1 MKIFKKSLQIFTAIS
16 IFALACTSLNAAV
29 TITQDD
35 LPSVCY
41 PNIEG
46 WKANSAFGN
55 NNSLGDTWRST
66 ATYIPG
72 DKTIVM
78 SNNLSRLECR
88 TEMPIGTIYVLARI
102 NATDESTYHNALT
115 VQLGKKKSS
124 LSYKFGDDMLADNA
138 YAYLTNTVA
147 GTAII
152 SRSSF
157 SENLYKD
164 NNLNYQILRYD
175 LNLPENFCLRIFPSE
190 EYSGTIQIKE
200 IVIAPPVADVKITK
214 EDLEYHPGY
223 PSVLDPVNFKIKVQ
237 SAFSV
242 SSIKASN
249 FSPKLYWRENGG
261 AWQNK
266 DLKKVSITANYTNN
280 LVNLPAGK
288 VEYFYR
294 VDFDTPTN
302 FVYKIVNE
310 NEISNLEDYA
320 DWIAASPEIDDC
332 KTISSIKSPAYYPYA
347 TDMQLYDMSVNPP
360 SYYDYLGF
368 DVRRFRS
375 KYENVSLSVR
385 TNETALIS
393 NLAPKY
399 DMELVSDYTW
409 ETVMHSTN
417 AYDVGIFVNQTKEY
431 LGKTSTEF
439 GENKHLGQLGAAG
452 RQPPM
457 FGNVATSSTNG
468 IPLITDYNGYIMF
481 RICTTN
487 EQYQIRRAEWQNFN
501 EWAADDT
508 FFDATK
514 GLIGI
519 KEFTSNLDGWDIET
533 YESCALPV
541 FEQGG
546 FAVTNS
552 GKYVEEQG
560 LRFLYTESAFDRV
573 KALNATANNQ
583 TNAYLRV
590 STYPIGI
597 VESTSTVNPLG
608 VDTLRYR
615 TRVGFTGGNPAY
627 YKNGNSFENYSV
639 KATFSASDMTDG
651 LPYCSVIAYR
661 QDEDNYFEFRV
672 TCRTRADGDNLKKCV
687 RGELWQC
694 KNGILS
700 LVAEKNNSK
709 NFYMDRDTDYTYI
722 SANTKFEL
730 NLRMKTSGSQV
741 EPFAQYRILD
751 GNSQKAEY
759 SRTFTL
765 CSLANGVALG
775 GTIGVDCS
783 DVAASVTF
791 AMTDETTG
799 TEKPNQATFDAAIKG
814 SVAKD
819 WYLGG
824 IMPSSG
830 NKSRW
835 KITEGNSTTSC
846 TLTRNIPAA
855 PYQIQVFRNGLDED
869 HTAVEGQQRK
879 WVDVATASADTLS
892 YKWVEYPMHFWDNV
906 FFRIVSTCEAVGDGD
921 DVNDA
926 YIAVD
931 DMSIYG
937 WRGMNGVDREEADAH
952 VWSYRYGMKSQYMSF
967 PNTLYEFAVSRA
979 DPDGEQ
985 CLISPLIDSLG
996 DISFTY
1002 RVTGGPIQYRVQY
1015 TTDTGD
1021 VPSWTTVKDVT
1032 ISPTDGVK
1040 GASYSFLQALPG
1052 RARILIVPTEYD
1064 ADGNMIGGSHPD
1076 AVIWIDDIIL
1086 RNYPIEGVTSYW
1098 SGYNVLVSPLTDNKK
1113 FDIGDTT
1120 KKSTV
1125 LNNSPTEDTVNGKP
1139 LPDDNP
1145 NIESP
1150 INVAGIGEICFWY
1163 RHYDDEPTLS
1173 GKISIQVAP
1182 EEVDEETGL
1191 REWRTISTAD
1201 LNPSAGNYEEQKAML
1216 LGLSNITTNKWTY
1229 FKIEIYDT
1237 ENKVFRIISENE
1249 NCGRVMLDNILITE
1263 PVRSSVEVGEVIFV
1277 PNDIPLYTDKV
1288 GINVRLANYQMDPT
1302 DIQVKVS
1309 YYASTNKWGVANWNN
1324 NSTPN
1329 VVHTWL
1335 KQDSEDPTLYV
1346 MDENYYVPKQ
1356 DIDDVVQY
1364 EISIYYN
1371 GIFASPIYYHTS
1383 FENPAWYYPVDLNA
1397 QYGNADDITSTSPY
1411 FFVFSCTTNAVRINE
1426 FLPLGDWDDV
1436 PNQFVELIGPKHTPI
1451 GNWTLDFWGYNFDGD
1466 RITKTPE
1473 YRKVFPA
1480 SATIGG
1486 TPNLAS
1492 GEVDKGWGFYLLGNS
1507 AVTSKD
1513 LWLFPDEQD
1522 PTVDTQAIFIDGA
1535 YSKEYGAMALKRSMG
1550 AYADAIIWGG
1560 GAAKKGTSYNK
1571 SVVQGFVD
1579 EGFKVVLAS
1588 AAAGQIIANTAK
1600 SPTELYWTTYNSNFK
1615 TYGTYNYYSQ
1625 NIAIPYVTS
1634 SAEPTTPPEIG
1645 VAIVDMIMNNDTNKI
1660 ELIFKLWSTNGIAV
1674 DSSDFT
1680 WYVESATTLDFAEP
1694 TRHEIT
1700 GETITAGADGSEA
1713 AYSVILDISESDS
1726 ARFFKVIAVPTL

>member
-35 LPSVCY
+35 LSGDQSPDFTVWQTKFTDNGYKTIAKLSDNWACTSVRMRYDRTYLTSESNLRCQSEM
-41 PNIEG
+41 PMGSVWLIARID
-46 WKANSAFGN
+46 ANSDVYYQTLKVELGKRSGRFWIWGN
-55 NNSLGDTWRST
+55 QIFNNFPQYTNIIST
-66 ATYIPG
+66 AEYTA
-72 DKTIVM
+72 
-78 SNNLSRLECR
+78 N
-88 TEMPIGTIYVLARI
+88 IYH
-102 NATDESTYHNALT
+102 D
-115 VQLGKKKSS
+115 
-124 LSYKFGDDMLADNA
+124 
-138 YAYLTNTVA
+138 
-147 GTAII
+147 
-152 SRSSF
+152 
-157 SENLYKD
+157 D
-164 NNLNYQILRYD
+164 NNRYQLIRFD
-175 LNLPENFCLRIFPSE
+175 LNLPENFGLRITAPDSDTTSE
-190 EYSGTIQIKE
+190 LEIKQ
-200 IVIAPPVADVKITK
+200 IVIGPPVAELNITK
-214 EDLEYHPGY
+214 NDLEYHPGY
-223 PSVLDPVNFKIKVQ
+223 PSVLDPTEFLITTTPIYTNSHVL
-237 SAFSV
+237 
-242 SSIKASN
+242 ASN
-249 FSPKLYWRENGG
+249 LSPKIYWRENGG
-261 AWQNK
+261 AWQDK
-266 DLKKVSITANYTNN
+266 ELKRRGRFGYNYTNS

-302 FVYKIVNE
+302 FMYKINNE
-310 NEISNLEDYA
+310 SEISNLEDYA
-320 DWIAASPEIDDC
+320 EWIAAAGEVDG
-332 KTISSIKSPAYYPYA
+332 KKAISSIKSPAYYPYA
-347 TDMQLYDMSVNPP
+347 PDMQLYDMSVNPP
-360 SYYDYLGF
+360 NYYEYLGF

-375 KYENVSLSVR
+375 KFNTVSVDVK
-385 TNETALIS
+385 TNETALVS
-393 NLAPKY
+393 NIASKY
-399 DMELVSDYTW
+399 NLELVSDYTW

-417 AYDVGIFVNQTKEY
+417 AYDIGIFVNQTKEY
-431 LGKTSTEF
+431 LGSTSTEF
-439 GENKHLGQLGAAG
+439 GENKKLGQIGAAG
-452 RQPPM
+452 KQPPM
-457 FGNVATSSTNG
+457 FGNVDTSSTNG

-533 YESCALPV
+533 YESNALPV

-639 KATFSASDMTDG
+639 KATFTASDMTDG
-651 LPYCSVIAYR
+651 MPYCSVIAYR

-709 NFYMDRDTDYTYI
+709 NFYMDKDTDYTYI

-751 GNSQKAEY
+751 GNNQKAEY

-799 TEKPNQATFDAAIKG
+799 TEKPNQATFDAAIFG
-814 SVAKD
+814 VVAKD

-869 HTAVEGQQRK
+869 HIAVEGTERK

-952 VWSYRYGMKSQYMSF
+952 VWKYYYGMKSQYMSF

-979 DPDGEQ
+979 DPDGQ
-985 CLISPLIDSLG
+985 QFLSSPLIDSLG
-996 DISFTY
+996 DMSFTY
-1002 RVTGGPIQYRVQY
+1002 RVTGGPIKYKVQY
-1015 TTDTGD
+1015 TTDVGD
-1021 VPSWTTVKDVT
+1021 ALSWTTIKEVT
-1032 ISPTDGVK
+1032 AAPTDGVK

-1052 RARILIVPTEYD
+1052 RARILIEPTIYD
-1064 ADGNMIGGSHPD
+1064 AEGNMVGGSHPD

-1098 SGYNVLVSPLTDNKK
+1098 SGYNVLVSPLTNDKK
-1113 FDIGDTT
+1113 FDIGEPTM
-1120 KKSTV
+1120 KSTV

-1163 RHYDDEPTLS
+1163 RHYDDDPTLP

-1191 REWRTISTAD
+1191 REWRTITISD
-1201 LNPSAGNYEEQKAML
+1201 LNPAALNYDEQIAML
-1216 LGLSNITTNKWTY
+1216 NGLKNVTTNKWTY

-1237 ENKVFRIISENE
+1237 ENKVFRIVSENE

-1288 GINVRLANYQMDPT
+1288 GINVRLANYQMDPK
-1302 DIQVKVS
+1302 DIKVEVS
-1309 YYASTNKWGVANWNN
+1309 YIASSNKWGVANWNN

-1329 VVHTWL
+1329 VVRTWL

-1346 MDENYYVPKQ
+1346 MDEAYYIPKQ
-1356 DIDDVVQY
+1356 AIDTVVQY
-1364 EISIYYN
+1364 DIRILYN

-1383 FENPAWYYPVDLNA
+1383 FENPEWYYPVDLNK
-1397 QYGNADDITSTSPY
+1397 QYANPEDITSSSPY
-1411 FFVFSCTTNAVRINE
+1411 FFVFSCTTNAVKFNE
-1426 FLPLGDWDDV
+1426 FLPLGDWPDL
-1436 PNQFVELIGPKHTPI
+1436 PKQFVELIGPKHTPI
-1451 GNWTLDFWGYNFDGD
+1451 GNWTIDFYGYNFGGD
-1466 RITKTPE
+1466 RISNGPE
-1473 YRKVFPA
+1473 YVAKLPA
-1480 SATIGG
+1480 AAAIGG
-1486 TPNLAS
+1486 TPKLAS
-1492 GEVDKGWGFYLLGNS
+1492 GEVDKGWGFYVLGNS
-1507 AVTSKD
+1507 AVANRDT
-1513 LWLFPDEQD
+1513 WLFPDED
-1522 PTVDTQAIFIDGA
+1522 GDNGDSEDIFIDGA
-1535 YSKEYGAMALKRSMG
+1535 YAKEYGAMALKRSMG

-1560 GAAKKGTSYNK
+1560 GTTKKSTGGFYRAP
-1571 SVVQGFVD
+1571 VQSFAD
-1579 EGFKVVLAS
+1579 EGFKVIYSS
-1588 AAAGQIIANTAK
+1588 AAAGQLLGYTAK
-1600 SPTELYWTTYNSNFK
+1600 TQTEQYWTTIATSYQTPGAYNR
-1615 TYGTYNYYSQ
+1615 YQ
-1625 NIAIPYVTS
+1625 NMVIPYVSS

-1645 VAIVDMIMNNDTNKI
+1645 VSIVDIDIYDDSSKV
-1660 ELIFKLWSTNGIAV
+1660 EFIFTVWSTNGIKV
-1674 DSSDFT
+1674 DASDFT
-1680 WYVESATTLDFAEP
+1680 WYIESAPTVDFAEP

-1700 GETITAGADGSEA
+1700 GETITAGAEGEPS
-1713 AYSVILDISESDS
+1713 AYSVILDLSQEDS
-1726 ARFFKVIAVPTL
+1726 SRFFKIVAVPTL

>member
-1 MKIFKKSLQIFTAIS
+1 MKIFEKSLCVFTS
-16 IFALACTSLNAAV
+16 ILAYVLFSANLNAAV

-35 LPSVCY
+35 LSGNLNPNFVTWQSKYTSEQYKSVPTLSDNWGCTY
-41 PNIEG
+41 GMMQYNRMFLKDDSFLTCSTDLP
-46 WKANSAFGN
+46 
-55 NNSLGDTWRST
+55 LGTVW
-66 ATYIPG
+66 
-72 DKTIVM
+72 
-78 SNNLSRLECR
+78 
-88 TEMPIGTIYVLARI
+88 VLARI
-102 NATDESTYHNALT
+102 NSDSIDYYQTLNLE
-115 VQLGKKKSS
+115 LGK
-124 LSYKFGDDMLADNA
+124 LSGRTPVWGGAMLEKFPQ
-138 YAYLTNTVA
+138 YTNVT
-147 GTAII
+147 
-152 SRSSF
+152 SRAVF
-157 SENLYKD
+157 EANIYHDENNRFQL
-164 NNLNYQILRYD
+164 LRFD
-175 LNLPENFCLRIFPSE
+175 LNVTEKFRIRFSAPSSSIDNPIE
-190 EYSGTIQIKE
+190 ISQI
-200 IVIAPPVADVKITK
+200 IIAPPVADLNITK
-214 EDLEYHPGY
+214 KDLEYHPGY
-223 PSVLDPVNFKIKVQ
+223 PSVLDPTEFLITATPAYTNTNML
-237 SAFSV
+237 
-242 SSIKASN
+242 ASN
-249 FSPKLYWRENGG
+249 LSPKIYWRENGG
-261 AWQNK
+261 AWKSK
-266 DLKKVSITANYTNN
+266 DLKRRGRSGYNYTNC
-280 LVNLPAGK
+280 LVNLPAGN

-302 FVYKIVNE
+302 FVYKINDF
-310 NEISNLEDYA
+310 NSIANLDEYE

-347 TDMQLYDMSVNPP
+347 TDMQLYDMTVNPP
-360 SYYDYLGF
+360 SYYEYLGF

-393 NLAPKY
+393 NLALRY

-431 LGKTSTEF
+431 LGSTSTEF
-439 GENKHLGQLGAAG
+439 GDNKHLGQQGAAG
-452 RQPPM
+452 KQPPM
-457 FGNVATSSTNG
+457 FGNVDTTSTNG

-552 GKYVEEQG
+552 GEYTEVQG

-597 VESTSTVNPLG
+597 VESTATVNPLG

-615 TRVGFTGGNPAY
+615 TRAGFTGGNPAY

-639 KATFSASDMTDG
+639 KATFSASDMTEG

-672 TCRTRADGDNLKKCV
+672 TCRTRADGDNLRKCV

-709 NFYMDRDTDYTYI
+709 NFYMDKDTDYTYI

-791 AMTDETTG
+791 VMTDETTG
-799 TEKPNQATFDAAIKG
+799 TEKPNQATFDAAIFG
-814 SVAKD
+814 VVAKD

-855 PYQIQVFRNGLDED
+855 PYKIQVFRNGLDDD

-979 DPDGEQ
+979 DPDAEQ
-985 CLISPLIDSLG
+985 CLVSPEIDSIG
-996 DISFTY
+996 DMSFTY
-1002 RVTGGPIQYRVQY
+1002 RVTGGPIKYKVQY
-1015 TTDTGD
+1015 TTDSGEFL
-1021 VPSWTTVKDVT
+1021 SWTTIKEVT
-1032 ISPTDGVK
+1032 AAPTDGVK

-1052 RARILIVPTEYD
+1052 RARILIEPTEYD
-1064 ADGNMIGGSHPD
+1064 AEGNMIGGSHPD
-1076 AVIWIDDIIL
+1076 AVIWIDDVIL

-1098 SGYNVLVSPLTDNKK
+1098 SGYNVLVSPLTNDKK
-1113 FDIGDTT
+1113 FDIGEPTM
-1120 KKSTV
+1120 KSTV

-1163 RHYDDEPTLS
+1163 RHYDDDPTLS
-1173 GKISIQVAP
+1173 GRISIQVAP

-1237 ENKVFRIISENE
+1237 ENKVFRIVSENE

-1302 DIQVKVS
+1302 DIKVEVS
-1309 YYASTNKWGVANWNN
+1309 YIASSNKWGVANWNN

-1329 VVHTWL
+1329 VVRTWL

-1346 MDENYYVPKQ
+1346 MDEAYYIPKQ
-1356 DIDDVVQY
+1356 AIDTVVQY
-1364 EISIYYN
+1364 DIRILYN

-1383 FENPAWYYPVDLNA
+1383 FENPKWYYPVDLNK
-1397 QYGNADDITSTSPY
+1397 QYANPEDITSSSPY
-1411 FFVFSCTTNAVRINE
+1411 FFVFSCTTNAVRFNE
-1426 FLPLGDWDDV
+1426 FYPIDDEDLK
-1436 PNQFVELIGPKHTPI
+1436 PNQFVELIGPKHTPLGGWTI
-1451 GNWTLDFWGYNFDGD
+1451 DFYGNNLDGERLGD
-1466 RITKTPE
+1466 DPAYTA
-1473 YRKVFPA
+1473 VFPS
-1480 SATIGG
+1480 SAAIGG
-1486 TPNLAS
+1486 TPPLAS
-1492 GEVDKGWGFYLLGNS
+1492 GEKDKGWGFFVLGNS
-1507 AVTSKD
+1507 AITD
-1513 LWLFPDEQD
+1513 RDMWLFPDENGD
-1522 PTVDTQAIFIDGA
+1522 NGDSEDVWIDGA
-1535 YSKEYGAMALKRSMG
+1535 FDKDYGAMALKRSMG
-1550 AYADAIIWGG
+1550 AYADCVIWGG
-1560 GAAKKGTSYNK
+1560 GTAKKSDGNYRK
-1571 SVVQGFVD
+1571 AVVEDFVN
-1579 EGFKVVLAS
+1579 EGFKILINTAPG
-1588 AAAGQIIANTAK
+1588 GQLIANTAK
-1600 SPTELYWTTYNSNFK
+1600 SETDLYWRTVHSAYATMGAYNH
-1615 TYGTYNYYSQ
+1615 YNQ
-1625 NIAIPYVTS
+1625 NVAIPYVS
-1634 SAEPTTPPEIG
+1634 SSSEPTTPPEIG
-1645 VAIVDMIMNNDTNKI
+1645 ISIVDMIISDDST
-1660 ELIFKLWSTNGIAV
+1660 EVEFIFKLWSTNGIAV

-1680 WYVESATTLDFAEP
+1680 WYIESATTLDFAEP
-1694 TRHEIT
+1694 TRHEIV
-1700 GETITAGADGSEA
+1700 GETITAEADGSEA
-1713 AYSVILDISESDS
+1713 AYSVILDLSDADT
-1726 ARFFKVIAVPTL
+1726 ARFFKIIAVPTL

>member
-1 MKIFKKSLQIFTAIS
+1 MKTFKKSLQFFTAIS
-16 IFALACTSLNAAV
+16 LFALACTSLNAAV
-29 TITQDD
+29 TITQDNLSGD
-35 LPSVCY
+35 QSPDFTVWQTKFTDNGYKTIAKLSDNWACTSVRMRYDRTYLTSESNLRCQSEM
-41 PNIEG
+41 PMGSVWLIARID
-46 WKANSAFGN
+46 ANSDVFYQTLKVELGKRSGRFWIWGDQIFN
-55 NNSLGDTWRST
+55 NFPQYTNIMST
-66 ATYIPG
+66 AEYTANIYH
-72 DKTIVM
+72 DE
-78 SNNLSRLECR
+78 NNR
-88 TEMPIGTIYVLARI
+88 Y
-102 NATDESTYHNALT
+102 
-115 VQLGKKKSS
+115 QLIR
-124 LSYKFGDDMLADNA
+124 F
-138 YAYLTNTVA
+138 
-147 GTAII
+147 
-152 SRSSF
+152 
-157 SENLYKD
+157 
-164 NNLNYQILRYD
+164 D
-175 LNLPENFCLRIFPSE
+175 LNLPENFALRITAPDSDTTSE
-190 EYSGTIQIKE
+190 LEIKQ
-200 IVIAPPVADVKITK
+200 IVIGPPVAELNITK
-214 EDLEYHPGY
+214 NDLEYHPGY
-223 PSVLDPVNFKIKVQ
+223 PSVLDPTEFLITTTPIYTNSHVL
-237 SAFSV
+237 
-242 SSIKASN
+242 ASN
-249 FSPKLYWRENGG
+249 LSPKIYWRENGG

-266 DLKKVSITANYTNN
+266 ELKRRGRFGYNYTNS

-310 NEISNLEDYA
+310 DEISNLEDYA
-320 DWIAASPEIDDC
+320 DWIAAAGEVEG
-332 KTISSIKSPAYYPYA
+332 KKAISSTKSPAYYPYA
-347 TDMQLYDMSVNPP
+347 TDMQLYDMTVNPP
-360 SYYDYLGF
+360 SYYEYLGF

-393 NLAPKY
+393 NLAPRY

-431 LGKTSTEF
+431 LGSTSTEF
-439 GENKHLGQLGAAG
+439 GDNKHLGQQGAAG
-452 RQPPM
+452 KQPPM

-508 FFDATK
+508 YFDATK

-519 KEFTSNLDGWDIET
+519 KEYTSNLDGWDPEG

-541 FEQGG
+541 FEEGN

-552 GKYVEEQG
+552 GEYTEVHG
-560 LRFLYTESAFDRV
+560 LRFLYTESAYDRV
-573 KALNATANNQ
+573 KDPSFTDG
-583 TNAYLRV
+583 TRSNAYLKV

-597 VESTSTVNPLG
+597 VESTSSVNPIG
-608 VDTLRYR
+608 SDTLRYR
-615 TRVGFTGGNPAY
+615 TRVGFNGGNPAY
-627 YKNGNSFENYSV
+627 YKNGNSFQNYSIT
-639 KATFSASDMTDG
+639 ASFTASDMSDG
-651 LPYCSVIAYR
+651 EPYYSVIAYR
-661 QDEDNYFEFRV
+661 QDEDNYFEFRL
-672 TCRTRADGDNLKKCV
+672 TYKSYLKDGGDLQGYV

-694 KNGILS
+694 KNGVMSRVPNKWNGNDFVL
-700 LVAEKNNSK
+700 
-709 NFYMDRDTDYTYI
+709 DRDTNY
-722 SANTKFEL
+722 KF
-730 NLRMKTSGSQV
+730 SGSNIRYEITLKMELSGSTIKPWVRYKAFENNKQV
-741 EPFAQYRILD
+741 VWNTDKTYAD
-751 GNSQKAEY
+751 CTVA
-759 SRTFTL
+759 T
-765 CSLANGVALG
+765 GVALG
-775 GTIGVDCS
+775 GSFGADCS
-783 DVAASVTF
+783 DVAANVTF
-791 AMTDETTG
+791 SFEDL
-799 TEKPNQATFDAAIKG
+799 TENQPNQATFDAAIKG
-814 SVAKD
+814 NVTTD

-824 IMPSSG
+824 VMPSSN
-830 NKSRW
+830 NKVRW
-835 KITEGNSTTSC
+835 NIKTSSSSSC
-846 TLTRNIPAA
+846 TLTRNIPSA
-855 PYQIQVFRNGLDED
+855 PYKIQVFRNGLDDD
-869 HTAVEGQQRK
+869 HIAVEGQERK
-879 WVDVATASADTLS
+879 WQDLATATVDSLS
-892 YKWVEYPMHFWDNV
+892 YKNVEYPMHFWDNV
-906 FFRIVSTCEAVGDGD
+906 FFRIVSTCETFGDGD

-926 YIAVD
+926 FIAVD
-931 DMSIYG
+931 DMTLYG
-937 WRGMNGVDREEADAH
+937 WRGMDGVDREEADAH
-952 VWSYRYGMKSQYMSF
+952 VWNYRFGMKSQYMSF

-996 DISFTY
+996 DMSFTY
-1002 RVTGGPIQYRVQY
+1002 RVTGGTIKYKVQY
-1015 TTDTGD
+1015 TTDTVD
-1021 VPSWTTVKDVT
+1021 IPSWTTVKEVT
-1032 ISPTDGVK
+1032 AEPTEGVK
-1040 GASYSFLQALPG
+1040 GASYSFLQAMPG
-1052 RARILIVPTEYD
+1052 RARIVIEPTEYD
-1064 ADGNMIGGSHPD
+1064 ADGKYAGGSHPD

-1098 SGYNVLVSPLTDNKK
+1098 SGYNVLVSPLTDDKK
-1113 FDIGDTT
+1113 FDLGDTT

-1125 LNNSPTEDTVNGKP
+1125 LNNSVTENTVNGKP

-1163 RHYDDEPTLS
+1163 RHYDDDPTLS

-1191 REWRTISTAD
+1191 REWKTIRVSD
-1201 LNPSAGNYEEQKAML
+1201 LNTSASNYDEQVAML
-1216 LGLSNITTNKWTY
+1216 NGLSNITTNKWTY
-1229 FKIEIYDT
+1229 FKVEIYDT
-1237 ENKVFRIISENE
+1237 VNKVFRIVSDLE
-1249 NCGRVMLDNILITE
+1249 NCGRVMIDNILITE

-1346 MDENYYVPKQ
+1346 MDENYYIPKQ

-1371 GIFASPIYYHTS
+1371 GIFASPIYYHKS

-1451 GNWTLDFWGYNFDGD
+1451 GNWTLDFWGYNFEGD
-1466 RITKTPE
+1466 RITKAPE

-1513 LWLFPDEQD
+1513 LWLFPDERD

-1560 GAAKKGTSYNK
+1560 GAAKKGTSYNR

-1694 TRHEIT
+1694 TRQQIT

-1713 AYSVILDISESDS
+1713 AYSVVIDMSDSDS
-1726 ARFFKVIAVPTL
+1726 ARFFKIIAVPTL

>member
-35 LPSVCY
+35 LSGNLNPNFVTWQSKYTSEQYKSVPTLSDNWGCTY
-41 PNIEG
+41 GMMQYNRMFLKDDSFLTCSTDLP
-46 WKANSAFGN
+46 
-55 NNSLGDTWRST
+55 LGTVW
-66 ATYIPG
+66 
-72 DKTIVM
+72 
-78 SNNLSRLECR
+78 
-88 TEMPIGTIYVLARI
+88 VLARI
-102 NATDESTYHNALT
+102 NSDSIDYYQTLNLE
-115 VQLGKKKSS
+115 LGK
-124 LSYKFGDDMLADNA
+124 LSGRTPVWGGAMLERFPQ
-138 YAYLTNTVA
+138 YTNVT
-147 GTAII
+147 
-152 SRSSF
+152 SRAVF
-157 SENLYKD
+157 EANIYHDENNRFQL
-164 NNLNYQILRYD
+164 LRFD
-175 LNLPENFCLRIFPSE
+175 LNVTEKFRIRFSAPSSSIDNPIE
-190 EYSGTIQIKE
+190 ISQI
-200 IVIAPPVADVKITK
+200 IIAPPVADLNITK
-214 EDLEYHPGY
+214 NDLEYHPGY
-223 PSVLDPVNFKIKVQ
+223 PSVLDPTEFLITTTPAYTNTNML
-237 SAFSV
+237 
-242 SSIKASN
+242 ASN
-249 FSPKLYWRENGG
+249 LSPKLYWRENGG
-261 AWQNK
+261 AWQSK
-266 DLKKVSITANYTNN
+266 DLKRRGRSGYNYTNS
-280 LVNLPAGK
+280 LVNLPAGN

-302 FVYKIVNE
+302 FVYKI
-310 NEISNLEDYA
+310 IDSNSIANLDEYE

-347 TDMQLYDMSVNPP
+347 PDMQLYDMSVNPP
-360 SYYDYLGF
+360 DYYDYLGF

-375 KYENVSLSVR
+375 KYENVSLNVK
-385 TNETALIS
+385 TNDTALVS

-417 AYDVGIFVNQTKEY
+417 AYDIGIFVNQTKEY
-431 LGKTSTEF
+431 LGSTSTEF
-439 GENKHLGQLGAAG
+439 GENKKLGQIGAAG
-452 RQPPM
+452 KQPPM
-457 FGNVATSSTNG
+457 FGNVDTASTNG
-468 IPLITDYNGYIMF
+468 IPLVTDYNGYIMF

-533 YESCALPV
+533 YESNALPV

-552 GKYVEEQG
+552 GKYTEVQG
-560 LRFLYTESAFDRV
+560 LRFLYTESAKDRG
-573 KALNATANNQ
+573 LYANGEFK
-583 TNAYLRV
+583 TNTYLRV

-608 VDTLRYR
+608 VDTLRFR
-615 TRVGFTGGNPAY
+615 TRTGFTGGNPAY
-627 YKNGNSFENYSV
+627 YKDGNSFENYSV
-639 KATFSASDMTDG
+639 QATFTASDMTDG
-651 LPYCSVIAYR
+651 TPYYSVIGYR
-661 QDEDNYFEFRV
+661 QDDDNYFEFRLYYLSQ
-672 TCRTRADGDNLKKCV
+672 RDNGKFLL
-687 RGELWQC
+687 RGQMWQC
-694 KNGILS
+694 KNGVLTQIDNHNLD
-700 LVAEKNNSK
+700 N
-709 NFYMDRDTDYTYI
+709 DTSFKPTASGVTYVI
-722 SANTKFEL
+722 KLKLETKGT
-730 NLRMKTSGSQV
+730 KV
-741 EPFAQYRILD
+741 KP
-751 GNSQKAEY
+751 KVEY
-759 SRTFTL
+759 SVWENTSRKLIQTKEYSE
-765 CSLANGVALG
+765 CSLASGVGMG
-775 GTIGVDCS
+775 GTFGVDCS
-783 DVAASVTF
+783 DIAASVTF

-814 SVAKD
+814 TVAKD

-869 HTAVEGQQRK
+869 HIAVEGTERK

-926 YIAVD
+926 YFAVD

-996 DISFTY
+996 DMSFTY
-1002 RVTGGPIQYRVQY
+1002 RVTGGPIKYKVQY
-1015 TTDTGD
+1015 TTDVGD
-1021 VPSWTTVKDVT
+1021 VPSWTTVKEVT
-1032 ISPTDGVK
+1032 AAPTDGVK

-1052 RARILIVPTEYD
+1052 RARILIEPTEYD
-1064 ADGNMIGGSHPD
+1064 AEGNMVGGSHPD

-1163 RHYDDEPTLS
+1163 RHYDENPTLP
-1173 GKISIQVAP
+1173 GKISLQVAP
-1182 EEVDEETGL
+1182 EEPDEETGL
-1191 REWRTISTAD
+1191 REWRTITISD
-1201 LNPSAGNYEEQKAML
+1201 LNPAALNYDEQIAML
-1216 LGLSNITTNKWTY
+1216 NGLKNVTTNKWTY

-1237 ENKVFRIISENE
+1237 ENKVFRIVSENE

-1288 GINVRLANYQMDPT
+1288 GINVRLANYQMDPK
-1302 DIQVKVS
+1302 DIKVEVS
-1309 YYASTNKWGVANWNN
+1309 YIASSNKWGVANWNN

-1329 VVHTWL
+1329 VVRTWL

-1346 MDENYYVPKQ
+1346 MDEAYYIPKQ
-1356 DIDDVVQY
+1356 AIDTVVQY
-1364 EISIYYN
+1364 DIRILYN

-1383 FENPAWYYPVDLNA
+1383 FENPEWYYPVDLNK
-1397 QYGNADDITSTSPY
+1397 QYANPEDITSSSPY
-1411 FFVFSCTTNAVRINE
+1411 FFVFSCTTNAVKFNE
-1426 FLPLGDWDDV
+1426 FLPLGDWPDL
-1436 PNQFVELIGPKHTPI
+1436 PKQFVELIGPKHTPI
-1451 GNWTLDFWGYNFDGD
+1451 GNWTIDFYGYNFGGD
-1466 RITKTPE
+1466 RISNGPE
-1473 YRKVFPA
+1473 YVAKLPA
-1480 SATIGG
+1480 AAAIGG
-1486 TPNLAS
+1486 TPKLAS
-1492 GEVDKGWGFYLLGNS
+1492 GEVDKGWGFYVLGNS
-1507 AVTSKD
+1507 AVANRDT
-1513 LWLFPDEQD
+1513 WLFPDED
-1522 PTVDTQAIFIDGA
+1522 GDNGDSEDIFIDGA
-1535 YSKEYGAMALKRSMG
+1535 YAKEYGAMALKRSMG

-1560 GAAKKGTSYNK
+1560 GTTKKSTGGFYRAP
-1571 SVVQGFVD
+1571 VQSFAD
-1579 EGFKVVLAS
+1579 EGFKVIYSS
-1588 AAAGQIIANTAK
+1588 AAAGQLLGYTAK
-1600 SPTELYWTTYNSNFK
+1600 TQTEQYWTTIATSYQTPGAYNR
-1615 TYGTYNYYSQ
+1615 YQ
-1625 NIAIPYVTS
+1625 NMVIPYVSS

-1645 VAIVDMIMNNDTNKI
+1645 VSIVDIDIYDDSSKV
-1660 ELIFKLWSTNGIAV
+1660 EFIFTVWSTNGIKV
-1674 DSSDFT
+1674 DASDFT
-1680 WYVESATTLDFAEP
+1680 WYIESAPTVDFAEP

-1700 GETITAGADGSEA
+1700 GETITAGAEGEPS
-1713 AYSVILDISESDS
+1713 AYSVILDLSQEDS
-1726 ARFFKVIAVPTL
+1726 SRFFKIVAVPTL

>member
-1 MKIFKKSLQIFTAIS
+1 MNIYKKTLQIFAAIS
-16 IFALACTSLNAAV
+16 FIALASINLHAATV
-29 TITQDD
+29 TITQD
-35 LPSVCY
+35 
-41 PNIEG
+41 
-46 WKANSAFGN
+46 
-55 NNSLGDTWRST
+55 
-66 ATYIPG
+66 
-72 DKTIVM
+72 
-78 SNNLSRLECR
+78 NLSGNYNPDLVSWQTKFTDNNYKSISALSGNWGCTYMRMSFDEIYFNNTTLLSCNN
-88 TEMPIGTIYVLARI
+88 EMPIGSIWMLICVDPNSNEYNKTIKL
-102 NATDESTYHNALT
+102 E
-115 VQLGKKKSS
+115 LGKRYGRGY
-124 LSYKFGDDMLADNA
+124 SYGDAMLDA
-138 YAYLTNTVA
+138 YPELTNTVA
-147 GTAII
+147 GTAIM
-152 SRSSF
+152 STATYT
-157 SENLYKD
+157 ENIYKD
-164 NNLNYQILRYD
+164 NNNRWQLVRFD
-175 LNLPENFCLRIFPSE
+175 LNLPNNFAVRLSSPSTDSSSVLRIK
-190 EYSGTIQIKE
+190 Q
-200 IVIAPPVADVKITK
+200 IVIAPPVAEVNIKK

-223 PSVLDPVNFKIKVQ
+223 PSVLDPTEFTIVAEPAFTNSSMAAANIVPKI
-237 SAFSV
+237 
-242 SSIKASN
+242 
-249 FSPKLYWRENGG
+249 YWRENGG
-261 AWQNK
+261 VWQNK
-266 DLKKVSITANYTNN
+266 ELKRRGRGGYNYTNS
-280 LVNLPAGK
+280 LVNLPAGN

-302 FVYKIVNE
+302 FLFKIN
-310 NEISNLEDYA
+310 NPNSISNLDDYQ
-320 DWIAASPEIDDC
+320 DWINASTVIDG
-332 KTISSIKSPAYYPYA
+332 KQTISSVKSPAYYPYA
-347 TDMQLYDMSVNPP
+347 TDMQLYDMTTNAP
-360 SYYDYLGF
+360 SYYEYLGF

-375 KYENVSLSVR
+375 KFNTVSLGIQ
-385 TNETALIS
+385 TNATALPS
-393 NLAPKY
+393 NLASKY
-399 DMELVSDYTW
+399 SMELVSDYTW

-417 AYDVGIFVNQTKEY
+417 AYDVGIFVNQTQEY
-431 LGKTSTEF
+431 LGALSTEF
-439 GENKHLGQLGAAG
+439 GENKELGQLGAAG
-452 RQPPM
+452 KKPPM
-457 FGNVATSSTNG
+457 FGNVGTTSTNG

-481 RICTTN
+481 RLCTTN
-487 EQYQIRRAEWQNFN
+487 NQYQIRRAEWQNFN

-508 FFDATK
+508 YFDATK

-519 KEFTSNLDGWDIET
+519 KEYISNLDGWDIEK
-533 YESCALPV
+533 YESNAMPV
-541 FEQGG
+541 FEEGN

-552 GKYVEEQG
+552 GEYAEEQG
-560 LRFLYTESAFDRV
+560 LRFLYTESAVERV
-573 KALNATANNQ
+573 KDPHAPGDTVRS
-583 TNAYLRV
+583 NAYLKV

-597 VESTSTVNPLG
+597 VESTSTVNPIG
-608 VDTLRYR
+608 ADTIRYR
-615 TRVGFTGGNPAY
+615 TRVGFNGGNPAY
-627 YKNGNSFENYSV
+627 YQNGNTFENYQV
-639 KATFSASDMTDG
+639 KATFTASDMTDG
-651 LPYCSVIAYR
+651 TPYYSVIVYR
-661 QDEDNYFEFRV
+661 KNDDNYFEYRV
-672 TCRTRADGDNLKKCV
+672 TYMTRNNNGSLQNML

-694 KNGILS
+694 KNGVMTRIDS
-700 LVAEKNNSK
+700 AQDNDTSYSYTGSGITCEVIVKAETKSGKVKIYARHRLLNN
-709 NFYMDRDTDYTYI
+709 T
-722 SANTKFEL
+722 
-730 NLRMKTSGSQV
+730 SQV
-741 EPFAQYRILD
+741 LNRERT
-751 GNSQKAEY
+751 Y
-759 SRTFTL
+759 SDCTV
-765 CSLANGVALG
+765 AAGVGLG
-775 GTIGVDCS
+775 GTFGVDCS
-783 DVAASVTF
+783 DVAANVSFEITDVT
-791 AMTDETTG
+791 TD
-799 TEKPNQATFDAAIKG
+799 KPNQSTLEAAIKG
-814 SVAKD
+814 NVIAD

-835 KITEGNSTTSC
+835 SITTGDTSC
-846 TLTRNIPAA
+846 SLKRNIPSA
-855 PYQIQVFRNGLDED
+855 PYKIQVFRNGLGEE
-869 HTAVEGQQRK
+869 HIAIEGQQRK
-879 WVDVATASADTLS
+879 WVDLATATIDTLS
-892 YKWVEYPMHFWDNV
+892 YKNVEFPLHFWDNT
-906 FFRIVSTCEAVGDGD
+906 FFRIVSMCETVGDGD

-931 DMSIYG
+931 DMSLYG
-937 WRGMNGVDREEADAH
+937 WRGMSGVDREEADAH
-952 VWSYRYGMKSQYMSF
+952 VWNYRFGMKSQYMSF
-967 PNTLYEFAVSRA
+967 PNVVYEFAVSRA
-979 DPDGEQ
+979 NPDSEQ
-985 CLISPLIDSLG
+985 CLISPLIDSVG

-1021 VPSWTTVKDVT
+1021 VPSWTTVKEVT
-1032 ISPTDGVK
+1032 VSPTDGVK
-1040 GASYSFLQALPG
+1040 GASYSFLQAMPG

-1064 ADGNMIGGSHPD
+1064 ADGKYAGGSHPD
-1076 AVIWIDDIIL
+1076 AVIWIDDVIL

-1098 SGYNVLVSPLTDNKK
+1098 SGYNVLVSPLTDAKK
-1113 FDIGDTT
+1113 FDIGETT

-1125 LNNSPTEDTVNGKP
+1125 LNNSTTEDTVNGKP

-1150 INVAGIGEICFWY
+1150 VNVAGVGEICFWY
-1163 RHYDDEPTLS
+1163 RHYEDNPSLP

-1182 EEVDEETGL
+1182 EEVNEETGL
-1191 REWRTISTAD
+1191 REWKTIRVSD
-1201 LNPSAGNYEEQKAML
+1201 LNTSASNYDEQVAML
-1216 LGLSNITTNKWTY
+1216 NGLSNITTNKWTY
-1229 FKIEIYDT
+1229 FKVEIYDT
-1237 ENKVFRIISENE
+1237 VNKVFRIVSELDNF
-1249 NCGRVMLDNILITE
+1249 GRVMIDNILITE

-1288 GINVRLANYQMDPT
+1288 GINVRLSNYQMDPT

-1346 MDENYYVPKQ
+1346 MDEVYYIPKQ
-1356 DIDDVVQY
+1356 NIDAVVQY

-1371 GIFASPIYYHTS
+1371 GIFASPIYYHKF

-1397 QYGNADDITSTSPY
+1397 QYGNAEDITSTSPY

-1426 FLPLGDWDDV
+1426 FLPLGDWDEV

-1466 RITKTPE
+1466 RITKDPE

-1486 TPNLAS
+1486 TPKLAS

-1507 AVTSKD
+1507 AVTSKN
-1513 LWLFPDEQD
+1513 LWLFPDESEASGD
-1522 PTVDTQAIFIDGA
+1522 SEDIFIDGA

-1560 GAAKKGTSYNK
+1560 GAAKKGTSYNR

-1694 TRHEIT
+1694 IRQQIT
-1700 GETITAGADGSEA
+1700 GETITAGADGSES
-1713 AYSVILDISESDS
+1713 AYSVVIDMSDSDS
-1726 ARFFKVIAVPTL
+1726 ARFFKIIAVPTL

>member
-35 LPSVCY
+35 LSGDVFPDFTAWQSNYSDGSTSSGNWICSSFLMSGKVAY
-41 PNIEG
+41 LT
-46 WKANSAFGN
+46 SA
-55 NNSLGDTWRST
+55 SS
-66 ATYIPG
+66 
-72 DKTIVM
+72 
-78 SNNLSRLECR
+78 LECR
-88 TEMPIGTIYVLARI
+88 TDLSIGTIWIVARI
-102 NATDESTYHNALT
+102 SPNSEQYYNELT
-115 VQLGKKKSS
+115 IELGKKIGRPWV
-124 LSYKFGDDMLADNA
+124 FGDTMLERLPQ
-138 YAYLTNTVA
+138 YTNTVA
-147 GTAII
+147 GTAIM
-152 SRSSF
+152 STAT
-157 SENLYKD
+157 YKANIYHDD
-164 NNLNYQILRYD
+164 NNRWQLVRID
-175 LNLPENFCLRIFPSE
+175 LNLPEGFGLKITAPDSDETNQLQ
-190 EYSGTIQIKE
+190 IQQI
-200 IVIAPPVADVKITK
+200 IVGPPVAELNITK
-214 EDLEYHPGY
+214 NDLEYHPGY
-223 PSVLDPVNFKIKVQ
+223 PSILEPTEFHILAAPAYTNTSMLAANI
-237 SAFSV
+237 
-242 SSIKASN
+242 
-249 FSPKLYWRENGG
+249 SPKIYWRENGG

-266 DLKKVSITANYTNN
+266 DLKRRGRMGYNYTNS
-280 LVNLPAGK
+280 LVNLPAGN

-302 FVYKIVNE
+302 FVFKITNPTSF
-310 NEISNLEDYA
+310 SNLEDYA

-375 KYENVSLSVR
+375 KYENVSLSVK
-385 TNETALIS
+385 TNDTALVS

-519 KEFTSNLDGWDIET
+519 KEFTSNLDGWDPEG

-541 FEQGG
+541 FEEGN

-552 GKYVEEQG
+552 GEYTEVHG
-560 LRFLYTESAFDRV
+560 LRFLYTESAYDRV
-573 KALNATANNQ
+573 KDPSFTDG
-583 TNAYLRV
+583 TRSNAYLKV

-597 VESTSTVNPLG
+597 IESTSTVNPIG
-608 VDTLRYR
+608 ADTLRYR
-615 TRVGFTGGNPAY
+615 TRVGFNGGNPAY
-627 YKNGNSFENYSV
+627 YKNGNSFQNYSIT
-639 KATFSASDMTDG
+639 ASFTASDMSDG
-651 LPYCSVIAYR
+651 EPYYSVIAYR
-661 QDEDNYFEFRV
+661 QDEDNYFEFRL
-672 TCRTRADGDNLKKCV
+672 TYKSYLKDGGDLQGYV

-694 KNGILS
+694 KNGVMSRVPNKWNGNDFVL
-700 LVAEKNNSK
+700 
-709 NFYMDRDTDYTYI
+709 DRDTNY
-722 SANTKFEL
+722 KF
-730 NLRMKTSGSQV
+730 SGSNIRYEITLKMELSGSTIKPWVRYKAFENNKQV
-741 EPFAQYRILD
+741 VWNTDKTYAD
-751 GNSQKAEY
+751 CTVA
-759 SRTFTL
+759 T
-765 CSLANGVALG
+765 GVALG
-775 GTIGVDCS
+775 GSFGADCS
-783 DVAASVTF
+783 DVAANVTF
-791 AMTDETTG
+791 SFEDL
-799 TEKPNQATFDAAIKG
+799 TENQPNQTTFDAAIKG
-814 SVAKD
+814 NVTTD

-824 IMPSSG
+824 VMPSSN
-830 NKSRW
+830 NKVRW
-835 KITEGNSTTSC
+835 NIKTSSSSSC
-846 TLTRNIPAA
+846 TLTRNIPSA
-855 PYQIQVFRNGLDED
+855 PYKIQVFRNGLDDD
-869 HTAVEGQQRK
+869 HIAIEGQERQ
-879 WVDVATASADTLS
+879 WQDLATATVDSLS
-892 YKWVEYPMHFWDNV
+892 YQNVEYPMHFWDNV
-906 FFRIVSTCEAVGDGD
+906 FFRIVSTCETVGDGD

-926 YIAVD
+926 FIAVD
-931 DMSIYG
+931 DMKLYG

-952 VWSYRYGMKSQYMSF
+952 VWKYYYGMKSQYMSF

-979 DPDGEQ
+979 DPDGQ
-985 CLISPLIDSLG
+985 QFLSSPLIDSLG

-1002 RVTGGPIQYRVQY
+1002 RVTGGPIKYKVQY
-1015 TTDTGD
+1015 TTDVGD
-1021 VPSWTTVKDVT
+1021 ALSWTTIKEVT
-1032 ISPTDGVK
+1032 AAPTDGVK
-1040 GASYSFLQALPG
+1040 GASYSFLHDLPG
-1052 RARILIVPTEYD
+1052 RARILIEPTKYD

-1076 AVIWIDDIIL
+1076 AVIWIDDVIL

-1098 SGYNVLVSPLTDNKK
+1098 SGYNVLVSPLTDDKK
-1113 FDIGDTT
+1113 FDLGDTT

-1125 LNNSPTEDTVNGKP
+1125 LNNSTTENTVNGKP

-1163 RHYDDEPTLS
+1163 RHYDDDPTLP

-1191 REWRTISTAD
+1191 REWKTIRVSD
-1201 LNPSAGNYEEQKAML
+1201 LNTSASNYDEQVAML
-1216 LGLSNITTNKWTY
+1216 NGLSNITTNKWTY
-1229 FKIEIYDT
+1229 FKVEIYDT
-1237 ENKVFRIISENE
+1237 VNKVFRIVSELD
-1249 NCGRVMLDNILITE
+1249 NCGRVMIDNILITE

-1288 GINVRLANYQMDPT
+1288 GINVRLSNYQMDPT

-1346 MDENYYVPKQ
+1346 MDENYYIPKQ

-1371 GIFASPIYYHTS
+1371 GIFASPIYYHKS
-1383 FENPAWYYPVDLNA
+1383 FENPAWYYPIDLNA
-1397 QYGNADDITSTSPY
+1397 QYGNAEDISSTSPY

-1451 GNWTLDFWGYNFDGD
+1451 GNWTLDFWGYNFEGD
-1466 RITKTPE
+1466 RITKAPE

-1560 GAAKKGTSYNK
+1560 GAAKKGSSYNR

-1674 DSSDFT
+1674 DSSDFM

-1694 TRHEIT
+1694 TRQQIT

-1713 AYSVILDISESDS
+1713 AYSVILDLSESDS
-1726 ARFFKVIAVPTL
+1726 ARFFKIVAVPTL

>member
-1 MKIFKKSLQIFTAIS
+1 MKIFEKSLQVFTSIS

-35 LPSVCY
+35 LSGACY
-41 PNIEG
+41 PNFATWQSKFPSGEYKTLSSIVDN
-46 WKANSAFGN
+46 WKCTLTMMEYNEIFLKGESY
-55 NNSLGDTWRST
+55 LRCETDL
-66 ATYIPG
+66 
-72 DKTIVM
+72 DV
-78 SNNLSRLECR
+78 
-88 TEMPIGTIYVLARI
+88 GTIWILAQI
-102 NATDESTYHNALT
+102 DPDTEEYYKSLNIE
-115 VQLGKKKSS
+115 LGKKSGRN
-124 LSYKFGDDMLADNA
+124 YIWGDAMLKTFSQ
-138 YAYLTNTVA
+138 YTNTVA
-147 GTAII
+147 GTAIM
-152 SRSSF
+152 STATYT
-157 SENLYKD
+157 ENIYHD
-164 NNLNYQILRYD
+164 NNNRYQLLRLD
-175 LNLPENFCLRIFPSE
+175 LNLPEKFGIRISSPLATEASPLK
-190 EYSGTIQIKE
+190 IKS
-200 IVIAPPVADVKITK
+200 IVIAPPVAEINIKK

-223 PSVLDPVNFKIKVQ
+223 PSVLDPTEFTIVAEP
-237 SAFSV
+237 AFTNSNML
-242 SSIKASN
+242 ASN
-249 FSPKLYWRENGG
+249 LSPKIYWRENSG

-266 DLKKVSITANYTNN
+266 ELKRRGRFGYNYTNS

-310 NEISNLEDYA
+310 NEIANLEDYA

-360 SYYDYLGF
+360 DYYEYLGF

-385 TNETALIS
+385 TNETALVS
-393 NLAPKY
+393 NLAPRY

-431 LGKTSTEF
+431 LGSTSTEF
-439 GENKHLGQLGAAG
+439 GDNKHLGQQGAAG
-452 RQPPM
+452 KQPPM
-457 FGNVATSSTNG
+457 FGNVDTTSTNG
-468 IPLITDYNGYIMF
+468 IPLVTDYNGYIMF

-533 YESCALPV
+533 YKSCALPV

-552 GKYVEEQG
+552 GEYTEVQG
-560 LRFLYTESAFDRV
+560 LRFLYTESAYDRV

-597 VESTSTVNPLG
+597 VESTASVNPLG
-608 VDTLRYR
+608 ADTLSFR
-615 TRVGFTGGNPAY
+615 TRTGFTGGNPAY

-639 KATFSASDMTDG
+639 KATFSASDMTEG

-672 TCRTRADGDNLKKCV
+672 TCRTRPDGDNLKKCV

-700 LVAEKNNSK
+700 LVADKNNSK
-709 NFYMDRDTDYTYI
+709 NFYMDKDTDYTYI

-751 GNSQKAEY
+751 GNNSQKAEY

-791 AMTDETTG
+791 AMIDETTG

-846 TLTRNIPAA
+846 TITRNIPAA
-855 PYQIQVFRNGLDED
+855 PYKIQVFRNGLDED

-879 WVDVATASADTLS
+879 WVDLATATADTLS

-926 YIAVD
+926 YIAID
-931 DMSIYG
+931 DMWLVG
-937 WRGMNGVDREEADAH
+937 WRGLEGVDREEADAH
-952 VWSYRYGMKSQYMSF
+952 VWTYRYGMKSQYMSF

-979 DPDGEQ
+979 NPEAEQ
-985 CLISPLIDSLG
+985 CIISPLIDSLG
-996 DISFTY
+996 DMSFTY
-1002 RVTGGPIQYRVQY
+1002 RVTGGPIQYKVQY
-1015 TTDTGD
+1015 TTDVGD
-1021 VPSWTTVKDVT
+1021 VPSWTTVKTVT
-1032 ISPTDGVK
+1032 VAPTDGVK

-1052 RARILIVPTEYD
+1052 RARILIEPTEYD
-1064 ADGNMIGGSHPD
+1064 ADGKMIGGSHPD

-1163 RHYDDEPTLS
+1163 RHYDDNPTLP

-1191 REWRTISTAD
+1191 REWKTISTAD
-1201 LNPSAGNYEEQKAML
+1201 LNSSASNYEEQKAML

-1237 ENKVFRIISENE
+1237 ENKVFRIVSENE

-1302 DIQVKVS
+1302 DIKVEVS
-1309 YYASTNKWGVANWNN
+1309 YIASSNKWGVANWNN

-1329 VVHTWL
+1329 VVRTWL
-1335 KQDSEDPTLYV
+1335 KQDKDDPTLYV
-1346 MDENYYVPKQ
+1346 MDEAYYVPKQ
-1356 DIDDVVQY
+1356 AIDAVVQY
-1364 EISIYYN
+1364 DIRILYN
-1371 GIFASPIYYHTS
+1371 GIFASPIYYHTA
-1383 FENPAWYYPVDLNA
+1383 FENPKWYYPVDLNK
-1397 QYGNADDITSTSPY
+1397 QYANPEDITSSSPY
-1411 FFVFSCTTNAVRINE
+1411 FFVFSCTTNAVKFNE
-1426 FLPLGDWDDV
+1426 VLPLGDWDEV

-1451 GNWTLDFWGYNFDGD
+1451 GNWTLDFYGYNFGGD
-1466 RITKTPE
+1466 RISNGPE
-1473 YRKVFPA
+1473 YVAKLPA
-1480 SATIGG
+1480 AAAIGG
-1486 TPNLAS
+1486 TPKLAS
-1492 GEVDKGWGFYLLGNS
+1492 GEVDKGWGFYVLGNS
-1507 AVTSKD
+1507 GVANRDT
-1513 LWLFPDEQD
+1513 WLFPDED
-1522 PTVDTQAIFIDGA
+1522 GKNGDSEDIFIDGA
-1535 YSKEYGAMALKRSMG
+1535 YAKEYGAMALKRSMG

-1560 GAAKKGTSYNK
+1560 GTTKKSTGGFYRAP
-1571 SVVQGFVD
+1571 VQSFAD
-1579 EGFKVVLAS
+1579 EGFKVIFSS
-1588 AAAGQIIANTAK
+1588 AAAGQLLGYTAK
-1600 SPTELYWTTYNSNFK
+1600 TQTEQYWTTIATSYQTPGAYNR
-1615 TYGTYNYYSQ
+1615 YQ
-1625 NIAIPYVTS
+1625 NMVIPYVSS

-1645 VAIVDMIMNNDTNKI
+1645 VSIVDIDIYDDSSKV
-1660 ELIFKLWSTNGIAV
+1660 EFIFTVWSTNGIKV
-1674 DSSDFT
+1674 DASDFT
-1680 WYVESATTLDFAEP
+1680 WYVESASTVDFAEP
-1694 TRHEIT
+1694 TRHEII
-1700 GETITAGADGSEA
+1700 GETITAEADGSEA
-1713 AYSVILDISESDS
+1713 AYSVILDLSQEDS
-1726 ARFFKVIAVPTL
+1726 SRFFKIVAVPTL

>member
-1 MKIFKKSLQIFTAIS
+1 MKIFKKSLQVFTAIS
-16 IFALACTSLNAAV
+16 IFALACANLNAATV

-35 LPSVCY
+35 LSGDQSPDFTVWQTKFTDNGYKTIAKLSDNWACTSVRMRYDRTYLTSESNLRCQSEM
-41 PNIEG
+41 PMGSVWLIARID
-46 WKANSAFGN
+46 ANSDVYYQTLKVELGKRSGRFWIWGN
-55 NNSLGDTWRST
+55 QIFNNFPQYTNIMST
-66 ATYIPG
+66 AEYTANIYH
-72 DKTIVM
+72 DE
-78 SNNLSRLECR
+78 NNR
-88 TEMPIGTIYVLARI
+88 Y
-102 NATDESTYHNALT
+102 
-115 VQLGKKKSS
+115 QLIR
-124 LSYKFGDDMLADNA
+124 F
-138 YAYLTNTVA
+138 
-147 GTAII
+147 
-152 SRSSF
+152 
-157 SENLYKD
+157 
-164 NNLNYQILRYD
+164 D
-175 LNLPENFCLRIFPSE
+175 LNLPENFGLRITAPDSDTTSE
-190 EYSGTIQIKE
+190 LEIKQ
-200 IVIAPPVADVKITK
+200 IVIGPPVAELNITK
-214 EDLEYHPGY
+214 NDLEYHPGY
-223 PSVLDPVNFKIKVQ
+223 PSVLDPTEFLITTTPIYTNSHVL
-237 SAFSV
+237 
-242 SSIKASN
+242 ASN
-249 FSPKLYWRENGG
+249 LSPKIYWRENGG

-266 DLKKVSITANYTNN
+266 ELKRRGRFGYNYTNS

-360 SYYDYLGF
+360 DYYDYLGF

-375 KYENVSLSVR
+375 KYENVSLSVK
-385 TNETALIS
+385 TNDTALVS

-417 AYDVGIFVNQTKEY
+417 AYDVGIFVNQIKEY
-431 LGKTSTEF
+431 LGSTSTEF

-452 RQPPM
+452 KQPPM
-457 FGNVATSSTNG
+457 FGNVDTTSTNG

-541 FEQGG
+541 FEEGG

-552 GKYVEEQG
+552 GEYTEVHG
-560 LRFLYTESAFDRV
+560 LRFLYTESAYDRV
-573 KALNATANNQ
+573 KDPSFTDG
-583 TNAYLRV
+583 TRSNAYLKV

-597 VESTSTVNPLG
+597 VESTSTVNPIG
-608 VDTLRYR
+608 SDTLRYR
-615 TRVGFTGGNPAY
+615 TRVGFNGGNPAY
-627 YKNGNSFENYSV
+627 YKNGNSFQNYSIT
-639 KATFSASDMTDG
+639 ASFTASDMSDG
-651 LPYCSVIAYR
+651 EPYYSVIAYR
-661 QDEDNYFEFRV
+661 QDEDNYFEFRL
-672 TCRTRADGDNLKKCV
+672 TYKSRDDNGNLRDFV

-694 KNGILS
+694 KNGVMSRVPNKWNGNDFVL
-700 LVAEKNNSK
+700 
-709 NFYMDRDTDYTYI
+709 DRDTNY
-722 SANTKFEL
+722 KF
-730 NLRMKTSGSQV
+730 SGSNIRYEITLKMELSGSTIKPWVRYKAFENNNQV
-741 EPFAQYRILD
+741 VWNTDKTYAD
-751 GNSQKAEY
+751 CTVA
-759 SRTFTL
+759 T
-765 CSLANGVALG
+765 GVALG
-775 GTIGVDCS
+775 GSFGADCS
-783 DVAASVTF
+783 DVAANVTF
-791 AMTDETTG
+791 SFEDL
-799 TEKPNQATFDAAIKG
+799 TENQPNQATFDAAIKG
-814 SVAKD
+814 NVTTD

-824 IMPSSG
+824 VMPSSN
-830 NKSRW
+830 NKVRW
-835 KITEGNSTTSC
+835 NIKTSSSSSC
-846 TLTRNIPAA
+846 TLTRNIPSA
-855 PYQIQVFRNGLDED
+855 PYKIQVFRNGLDD
-869 HTAVEGQQRK
+869 DPIANEGQERK
-879 WVDVATASADTLS
+879 WQDLATATVDSLS
-892 YKWVEYPMHFWDNV
+892 YQNVEYPMHFWDNV
-906 FFRIVSTCEAVGDGD
+906 FFRIVSTCETVGDGD

-926 YIAVD
+926 FIAVD
-931 DMSIYG
+931 DMTLYG
-937 WRGMNGVDREEADAH
+937 WRGMDGIDREEADAH
-952 VWSYRYGMKSQYMSF
+952 VWTYKYGMKSQYMSF

-996 DISFTY
+996 DMSFTY
-1002 RVTGGPIQYRVQY
+1002 RVTGGPIQYKVQY
-1015 TTDTGD
+1015 TTDVGD

-1040 GASYSFLQALPG
+1040 GASYSFLQAMPG

-1064 ADGNMIGGSHPD
+1064 AEGEYVGGSHPD

-1098 SGYNVLVSPLTDNKK
+1098 SGYNVLVSPLTDDKK

-1125 LNNSPTEDTVNGKP
+1125 LNNSTTENTVNGKP

-1163 RHYDDEPTLS
+1163 RHYDDDPTLP

-1191 REWRTISTAD
+1191 REWKTIRVSD
-1201 LNPSAGNYEEQKAML
+1201 LNTSASNYDEQVAML
-1216 LGLSNITTNKWTY
+1216 NGLSNITTNKWTY
-1229 FKIEIYDT
+1229 FKVEIYDT
-1237 ENKVFRIISENE
+1237 VNKVFRIVSELD
-1249 NCGRVMLDNILITE
+1249 NCGRVMIDNILITE

-1288 GINVRLANYQMDPT
+1288 GINVRLSNYQMDPT

-1346 MDENYYVPKQ
+1346 MDENYYIPKQ

-1383 FENPAWYYPVDLNA
+1383 FENPEWYYPVDLNK
-1397 QYGNADDITSTSPY
+1397 QYANPDDISSTSPY

-1426 FLPLGDWDDV
+1426 FLPLGDWDYV
-1436 PNQFVELIGPKHTPI
+1436 SNQFVELIGPKHTPI
-1451 GNWTLDFWGYNFDGD
+1451 GNWTLDFWGYNFEGD
-1466 RITKTPE
+1466 RITKAPE

-1486 TPNLAS
+1486 TPKLAS
-1492 GEVDKGWGFYLLGNS
+1492 GEVDKGWGFYLVGNS
-1507 AVTSKD
+1507 AVTGKN
-1513 LWLFPDEQD
+1513 LWLFPDESEASGD
-1522 PTVDTQAIFIDGA
+1522 SETIFIDGA
-1535 YSKEYGAMALKRSMG
+1535 YAKEYGAMALKRSMG

-1560 GAAKKGTSYNK
+1560 GAAKKGTSYNR

-1579 EGFKVVLAS
+1579 EGFRVVLAS

-1645 VAIVDMIMNNDTNKI
+1645 VAIIDMIMNNDTNKI

-1680 WYVESATTLDFAEP
+1680 WYVESATTVDFAEP
-1694 TRHEIT
+1694 TRQQIT
-1700 GETITAGADGSEA
+1700 GENITAGADGSES
-1713 AYSVILDISESDS
+1713 AYSVVIDMSDSDS
-1726 ARFFKVIAVPTL
+1726 ARFFKIIAVPTL

>member
-29 TITQDD
+29 TITQDNLSGD
-35 LPSVCY
+35 QSPDFTVWQTKFTDNGYKTIAKLSDNWACTSVRMRYDRTYLTLESNLRCQSEM
-41 PNIEG
+41 PMGSVWLIARID
-46 WKANSAFGN
+46 ANSDVYYQTLKVELGKRSGRFWIWGN
-55 NNSLGDTWRST
+55 QIFNNFPQYTNIMST
-66 ATYIPG
+66 AEYTANIYH
-72 DKTIVM
+72 DE
-78 SNNLSRLECR
+78 NNR
-88 TEMPIGTIYVLARI
+88 Y
-102 NATDESTYHNALT
+102 
-115 VQLGKKKSS
+115 QLIR
-124 LSYKFGDDMLADNA
+124 F
-138 YAYLTNTVA
+138 
-147 GTAII
+147 
-152 SRSSF
+152 
-157 SENLYKD
+157 
-164 NNLNYQILRYD
+164 D
-175 LNLPENFCLRIFPSE
+175 LNLPENFGLRITAPDSDTTSE
-190 EYSGTIQIKE
+190 LEIKQ
-200 IVIAPPVADVKITK
+200 IVIGPPVAELNITK
-214 EDLEYHPGY
+214 NDLEYHPGY
-223 PSVLDPVNFKIKVQ
+223 PSVLDPTEFLITTTPIYTNSHVL
-237 SAFSV
+237 
-242 SSIKASN
+242 ASN
-249 FSPKLYWRENGG
+249 LSPKIYWRENGG

-266 DLKKVSITANYTNN
+266 ELKRRGRFGYNYTNS

-302 FVYKIVNE
+302 FVYKINNE
-310 NEISNLEDYA
+310 SEISNLEDYA

-332 KTISSIKSPAYYPYA
+332 KTISSIKSPAYYPYT

-375 KYENVSLSVR
+375 KYENVSLSVK
-385 TNETALIS
+385 TNDTALVS

-431 LGKTSTEF
+431 LGSTSTEF
-439 GENKHLGQLGAAG
+439 GDNKHLGQLGAAG

-519 KEFTSNLDGWDIET
+519 KEFTSNLDGWDIEK
-533 YESCALPV
+533 YESNAMPV
-541 FEQGG
+541 FEEGN

-552 GKYVEEQG
+552 GEYVEEQG
-560 LRFLYTESAFDRV
+560 LRFLYTESAVERV
-573 KALNATANNQ
+573 KDPHAPGDTVRS
-583 TNAYLRV
+583 NAYLKV

-597 VESTSTVNPLG
+597 VESTSTVNPIG
-608 VDTLRYR
+608 ADTLRYR
-615 TRVGFTGGNPAY
+615 TRVGFNGGNPAY
-627 YKNGNSFENYSV
+627 YQNGNTFENYQV
-639 KATFSASDMTDG
+639 KAIFTASDMTDG
-651 LPYCSVIAYR
+651 TPYYSVIVYR
-661 QDEDNYFEFRV
+661 KNDDNYFEYRV
-672 TCRTRADGDNLKKCV
+672 TYMTRNNNGSLQNML

-694 KNGILS
+694 KNGVMTRIDS
-700 LVAEKNNSK
+700 AQDNDTSYSYTGSGITCEVIVKAETKSGKVKIYARHRLLNN
-709 NFYMDRDTDYTYI
+709 T
-722 SANTKFEL
+722 
-730 NLRMKTSGSQV
+730 SQV
-741 EPFAQYRILD
+741 LNRERT
-751 GNSQKAEY
+751 Y
-759 SRTFTL
+759 SDCTVAT
-765 CSLANGVALG
+765 GVGLG
-775 GTIGVDCS
+775 GTFGVDCS
-783 DVAASVTF
+783 DIAANVSF
-791 AMTDETTG
+791 EITDITTD
-799 TEKPNQATFDAAIKG
+799 KPNQSTLEAAIKG
-814 SVAKD
+814 NVIAD

-835 KITEGNSTTSC
+835 TITTGEKSC
-846 TLTRNIPAA
+846 SLKRNIPSA
-855 PYQIQVFRNGLDED
+855 PYKIQVFRNGLGEE
-869 HTAVEGQQRK
+869 HIAIEGQQRK
-879 WVDVATASADTLS
+879 WVDLATATIDTLS
-892 YKWVEYPMHFWDNV
+892 YKNVEFPLHFWDNT
-906 FFRIVSTCEAVGDGD
+906 FFRIVSMCETVGDGD

-931 DMSIYG
+931 DMSLYG
-937 WRGMNGVDREEADAH
+937 WRGMSGVDREEADAH
-952 VWSYRYGMKSQYMSF
+952 VWNYRFGMKSQYMSF
-967 PNTLYEFAVSRA
+967 PNVVYEFAVSRA
-979 DPDGEQ
+979 NPDSEQ

-996 DISFTY
+996 DMSFTY
-1002 RVTGGPIQYRVQY
+1002 RVTGGPIKYKVQY
-1015 TTDTGD
+1015 TTDVGD

-1032 ISPTDGVK
+1032 VAPTDGVK

-1052 RARILIVPTEYD
+1052 RARILIEPTEYD
-1064 ADGNMIGGSHPD
+1064 AEGNMIGGSHPD

-1163 RHYDDEPTLS
+1163 RHYDDDPILS

-1237 ENKVFRIISENE
+1237 ENKVFRIVSENE

-1346 MDENYYVPKQ
+1346 MDENYYIPKQ

-1436 PNQFVELIGPKHTPI
+1436 PKQFVELIGPKHTPI
-1451 GNWTLDFWGYNFDGD
+1451 GNWTLDFYGANFDGD
-1466 RITKTPE
+1466 RISNGPE
-1473 YRKVFPA
+1473 YIINLPA
-1480 SATIGG
+1480 AAAIGG
-1486 TPNLAS
+1486 TPKLAS
-1492 GEVDKGWGFYLLGNS
+1492 GEVDKGWGFYVLGNS
-1507 AVTSKD
+1507 AVANRD
-1513 LWLFPDEQD
+1513 IWLFPDEED
-1522 PTVDTQAIFIDGA
+1522 ENGDAEYPYIDGA
-1535 YSKEYGAMALKRSMG
+1535 YGKEYGAIALKRSMG

-1560 GAAKKGTSYNK
+1560 GTAKKSSG
-1571 SVVQGFVD
+1571 VFQQAEVQGFVD
-1579 EGFKVVLAS
+1579 EGFKIIDSVAREGQALGYTYKSDTQQHWRNMPS
-1588 AAAGQIIANTAK
+1588 A
-1600 SPTELYWTTYNSNFK
+1600 YTTP
-1615 TYGTYNYYSQ
+1615 GAYNYYYQ
-1625 NIAIPYVTS
+1625 NVAIPYVS
-1634 SAEPTTPPEIG
+1634 SSSEPATPPEIG
-1645 VAIVDMIMNNDTNKI
+1645 ISIVDMIISDDSS
-1660 ELIFKLWSTNGIAV
+1660 EVEFIFKLWSTNGIKV
-1674 DSSDFT
+1674 DASDFT
-1680 WYVESATTLDFAEP
+1680 WYIESALTVDFAEP
-1694 TRHEIT
+1694 TRHEII
-1700 GETITAGADGSEA
+1700 GETITAEADGSEA
-1713 AYSVILDISESDS
+1713 AYSVILDLSESDS

>member
-1 MKIFKKSLQIFTAIS
+1 MKIFEKSLQVFTAIS
-16 IFALACTSLNAAV
+16 IFALACTNLNAAV

-35 LPSVCY
+35 LSGACR
-41 PNIEG
+41 PNISSWLDSDG
-46 WKANSAFGN
+46 YAN
-55 NNSLGDTWRST
+55 NNALGSNWRST
-66 ATYIPG
+66 TTEITFG
-72 DKTIVM
+72 VVSM

-88 TEMPIGTIYVLARI
+88 TEMAIGTIYVLARI
-102 NATDESTYHNALT
+102 RPEDQFSFNNALT
-115 VQLGKKKSS
+115 VELGKRKNA
-124 LSYKFGDDMLADNA
+124 LTYKFGDSMLADSS

-147 GTAII
+147 GTAIMSTATFDANI
-152 SRSSF
+152 YRDENSRYM
-157 SENLYKD
+157 L
-164 NNLNYQILRYD
+164 LRYD
-175 LNLPENFCLRIFPSE
+175 LNLPENFCLRIFPSNK
-190 EYSGTIQIKE
+190 YNGCIQIKD

-237 SAFSV
+237 SASSV

-280 LVNLPAGK
+280 LVNLPAGN

-310 NEISNLEDYA
+310 NEISNLENYA

-332 KTISSIKSPAYYPYA
+332 KTISTTKSPAYYPYA

-360 SYYDYLGF
+360 DYYEYLGF

-385 TNETALIS
+385 TNETALVS
-393 NLAPKY
+393 NLAPRY

-431 LGKTSTEF
+431 LGSTSTEF
-439 GENKHLGQLGAAG
+439 GDNKHLGQQGAAG
-452 RQPPM
+452 KQPPM
-457 FGNVATSSTNG
+457 FGNVDTTSTNG
-468 IPLITDYNGYIMF
+468 IPLVTDYNGYIMF

-533 YESCALPV
+533 YKSCALPV

-560 LRFLYTESAFDRV
+560 LRFLYTESAYDRV

-608 VDTLRYR
+608 VDTLRFR
-615 TRVGFTGGNPAY
+615 TRTGFTGGNPAY
-627 YKNGNSFENYSV
+627 YKNGNSFENYTV

-672 TCRTRADGDNLKKCV
+672 TCRTRPDGDNLKQCV

-694 KNGILS
+694 KNGVMS
-700 LVAEKNNSK
+700 LVADKNNSK
-709 NFYMDRDTDYTYI
+709 NFYMDKDTGYTYI

-791 AMTDETTG
+791 AMTDETSAD
-799 TEKPNQATFDAAIKG
+799 KPNQDVLDDAIKG
-814 SVAKD
+814 AVAKD

-855 PYQIQVFRNGLDED
+855 PYQIQVFRNGLDDD
-869 HTAVEGQQRK
+869 HIAVEGTERK
-879 WVDVATASADTLS
+879 WVDIATASADTLS
-892 YKWVEYPMHFWDNV
+892 YEWVEYPMHFWDNV

-937 WRGMNGVDREEADAH
+937 WRGMEGVDREEADAH
-952 VWSYRYGMKSQYMSF
+952 VWTYFYGMKSQYMSF

-979 DPDGEQ
+979 DPDGQ
-985 CLISPLIDSLG
+985 QFLSSPLIDSLG
-996 DISFTY
+996 DMSFTY
-1002 RVTGGPIQYRVQY
+1002 RVTGGPIKYKIQYSL
-1015 TTDTGD
+1015 DAD
-1021 VPSWTTVKDVT
+1021 VALSWTTVKEVT
-1032 ISPTDGVK
+1032 VAPTDGVK

-1052 RARILIVPTEYD
+1052 RARILIEPTEYD
-1064 ADGNMIGGSHPD
+1064 ADGKMIGGSHPD

-1098 SGYNVLVSPLTDNKK
+1098 SGYNVLVSPLTDANK
-1113 FDIGDTT
+1113 FDIGNTSM
-1120 KKSTV
+1120 KSSV

-1139 LPDDNP
+1139 FPDDFP

-1150 INVAGIGEICFWY
+1150 INTAGIGEICFWY
-1163 RHYDDEPTLS
+1163 RHYDDNPTLP

-1191 REWRTISTAD
+1191 REWKTISTAD
-1201 LNPSAGNYEEQKAML
+1201 LNSSASNYEEQKAML

-1229 FKIEIYDT
+1229 FKIEVYDT
-1237 ENKVFRIISENE
+1237 QNKVFRIISDYE
-1249 NCGRVMLDNILITE
+1249 NCGRVMFDNILITE

-1302 DIQVKVS
+1302 DIKVEVS
-1309 YYASTNKWGVANWNN
+1309 YIASSNKWGVANWNN

-1329 VVHTWL
+1329 VVRTWL

-1346 MDENYYVPKQ
+1346 MDEAYYVPKQ
-1356 DIDDVVQY
+1356 AIDAVVQY
-1364 EISIYYN
+1364 DIRILYN
-1371 GIFASPIYYHTS
+1371 GIFASPIYYHTA
-1383 FENPAWYYPVDLNA
+1383 FENPKWYYPVDLNK
-1397 QYGNADDITSTSPY
+1397 QYANPEDITSSSPY
-1411 FFVFSCTTNAVRINE
+1411 FFVFSCTTNAVKINE
-1426 FLPLGDWDDV
+1426 IQPLGEWGTE
-1436 PNQFVELIGPKHTPI
+1436 PSEFIELIGPKHTPI
-1451 GNWTLDFWGYNFDGD
+1451 GNWTMDIYGADFDGD
-1466 RITKTPE
+1466 RISTGPE
-1473 YRKVFPA
+1473 HIITLPA
-1480 SATIGG
+1480 SAAIGG
-1486 TPNLAS
+1486 TPKLAS
-1492 GEVDKGWGFYLLGNS
+1492 GEVDKGWGFYVLGNS
-1507 AVTSKD
+1507 GVANRD
-1513 LWLFPDEQD
+1513 MWLFPDED
-1522 PTVDTQAIFIDGA
+1522 EDTGDSSSIYLDGA
-1535 YSKEYGAMALKRSMG
+1535 YSSTYGAIGLKRSMG

-1560 GAAKKGTSYNK
+1560 GTAKSSSGYKKAAVK
-1571 SVVQGFVD
+1571 SFVD
-1579 EGFKVVLAS
+1579 EGFKIIYNSAS
-1588 AAAGQIIANTAK
+1588 QGHIIGSTAK
-1600 SPTELYWTTYNSNFK
+1600 DETTLHWR
-1615 TYGTYNYYSQ
+1615 TIAPALATAGAYNYYSQ
-1625 NIAIPYVTS
+1625 NLAIPYVS
-1634 SAEPTTPPEIG
+1634 SSSVPSTPPEIG
-1645 VAIVDMIMNNDTNKI
+1645 VSIVNMIINEDSSKV
-1660 ELIFKLWSTNGIAV
+1660 EFIFKLWSTNGIAV

-1680 WYVESATTLDFAEP
+1680 WYVESAPTVDFAES
-1694 TRHEIT
+1694 TRHKIT
-1700 GETITAGADGSEA
+1700 GETITAEADGTEA
-1713 AYSVILDISESDS
+1713 AYSVILDLSDS
-1726 ARFFKVIAVPTL
+1726 DAARFFKIIAVPTL

>member
-1 MKIFKKSLQIFTAIS
+1 MKIFKKSLCVFTS
-16 IFALACTSLNAAV
+16 ILAYVLFSANLNAAV

-35 LPSVCY
+35 LSGDQSPDFTVWQTKFTDNGYKTIAKLSDNWACTSVRMRYDRTYLTSESNLRCQSEM
-41 PNIEG
+41 PMGSVWLIARID
-46 WKANSAFGN
+46 ANSDVYYQTLKVELGKRSGRFWIWGN
-55 NNSLGDTWRST
+55 QIFNNFPQYTNIMST
-66 ATYIPG
+66 AEYTANIYH
-72 DKTIVM
+72 DE
-78 SNNLSRLECR
+78 NNR
-88 TEMPIGTIYVLARI
+88 Y
-102 NATDESTYHNALT
+102 
-115 VQLGKKKSS
+115 QLIR
-124 LSYKFGDDMLADNA
+124 F
-138 YAYLTNTVA
+138 
-147 GTAII
+147 
-152 SRSSF
+152 
-157 SENLYKD
+157 
-164 NNLNYQILRYD
+164 D
-175 LNLPENFCLRIFPSE
+175 LNLPENFGLRITAPDSDTTSE
-190 EYSGTIQIKE
+190 LEIKQ
-200 IVIAPPVADVKITK
+200 IVIGPPVAELNITK
-214 EDLEYHPGY
+214 NDLEYHPGY
-223 PSVLDPVNFKIKVQ
+223 PSVLDPTEFLITTTPIYTNSHVL
-237 SAFSV
+237 
-242 SSIKASN
+242 ASN
-249 FSPKLYWRENGG
+249 LSPKIYWRENGG
-261 AWQNK
+261 SWQFK
-266 DLKKVSITANYTNN
+266 DLKRRGRFGYNYTNS
-280 LVNLPAGK
+280 LVNLPAGT
-288 VEYFYR
+288 VEYFYK

-360 SYYDYLGF
+360 DYYDYLGF

-375 KYENVSLSVR
+375 KYENVSLSVK
-385 TNETALIS
+385 TNDTALVS

-417 AYDVGIFVNQTKEY
+417 AYDVGIFVNQIKEY
-431 LGKTSTEF
+431 LGSTSTEF

-457 FGNVATSSTNG
+457 FGNVATTSTNG
-468 IPLITDYNGYIMF
+468 IPLVTDYNGYIMF

-508 FFDATK
+508 YFDATK

-519 KEFTSNLDGWDIET
+519 KEYTSNLDGWDPEG

-541 FEQGG
+541 FEEGG

-552 GKYVEEQG
+552 GEYTEVHG
-560 LRFLYTESAFDRV
+560 LRFLYTESAYDRV
-573 KALNATANNQ
+573 KDPSFTDG
-583 TNAYLRV
+583 TRSNAYLKV

-597 VESTSTVNPLG
+597 VESTSTVNPIG
-608 VDTLRYR
+608 ADTLRYR
-615 TRVGFTGGNPAY
+615 TRVGFNGGNPAY
-627 YKNGNSFENYSV
+627 YKNGNSFQNYSIT
-639 KATFSASDMTDG
+639 ASFTASDMSDG
-651 LPYCSVIAYR
+651 EPYYSVIAYR
-661 QDEDNYFEFRV
+661 QDEDNYFEFRL
-672 TCRTRADGDNLKKCV
+672 TYKSHLKDGGDLQGYV

-694 KNGILS
+694 KNGVMSRVPNKSNGNDFVL
-700 LVAEKNNSK
+700 
-709 NFYMDRDTDYTYI
+709 DRDTNY
-722 SANTKFEL
+722 KF
-730 NLRMKTSGSQV
+730 SGSNIRYEITLKMELSGSTIKPWVRYKAFENNNQV
-741 EPFAQYRILD
+741 VWNTDKTYAD
-751 GNSQKAEY
+751 CTVA
-759 SRTFTL
+759 T
-765 CSLANGVALG
+765 GVALG
-775 GTIGVDCS
+775 GSFGADCS
-783 DVAASVTF
+783 DVAANVTF
-791 AMTDETTG
+791 SFEDL
-799 TEKPNQATFDAAIKG
+799 TENQPNQATFDAAIKG
-814 SVAKD
+814 NVTTD

-824 IMPSSG
+824 VMPSSN
-830 NKSRW
+830 NKVRW
-835 KITEGNSTTSC
+835 NIKTSSSSSC
-846 TLTRNIPAA
+846 TLTRNIPSA
-855 PYQIQVFRNGLDED
+855 PYKIQVFRNGLDDD
-869 HTAVEGQQRK
+869 HIAIEGQERK
-879 WVDVATASADTLS
+879 WQDLATATVDSLS
-892 YKWVEYPMHFWDNV
+892 YKNVEYPMHFWDNV
-906 FFRIVSTCEAVGDGD
+906 FFRIVSTCETVGDGD

-926 YIAVD
+926 FIAVD
-931 DMSIYG
+931 DMTLYG
-937 WRGMNGVDREEADAH
+937 WRGMDGIDREEADAH
-952 VWSYRYGMKSQYMSF
+952 VWTYKYGMKSQYMSF

-996 DISFTY
+996 DMSFTY
-1002 RVTGGPIQYRVQY
+1002 RVTGGPIQYKVQY
-1015 TTDTGD
+1015 TTDVGD

-1040 GASYSFLQALPG
+1040 GASYSFLQAMPG

-1064 ADGNMIGGSHPD
+1064 AEGEYVGGSHPD

-1098 SGYNVLVSPLTDNKK
+1098 SGYNVLVSPLTDDKK

-1125 LNNSPTEDTVNGKP
+1125 LNNSTTENTVNGKP

-1163 RHYDDEPTLS
+1163 RHYDDDPTLP

-1191 REWRTISTAD
+1191 REWKTIRVSD
-1201 LNPSAGNYEEQKAML
+1201 LNTSASNYDEQVAML
-1216 LGLSNITTNKWTY
+1216 NGLSNITTNKWTY
-1229 FKIEIYDT
+1229 FKVEIYDT
-1237 ENKVFRIISENE
+1237 VNKVFRIVSELD
-1249 NCGRVMLDNILITE
+1249 NCGRVMIDNILITE

-1288 GINVRLANYQMDPT
+1288 GINVRLSNYQMDPT

-1346 MDENYYVPKQ
+1346 MDENYYIPKQ

-1383 FENPAWYYPVDLNA
+1383 FENPEWYYPVDLNK
-1397 QYGNADDITSTSPY
+1397 QYANPDDISSTSPY

-1426 FLPLGDWDDV
+1426 FLPLGDWDYV
-1436 PNQFVELIGPKHTPI
+1436 SNQFVELIGPKHTPI
-1451 GNWTLDFWGYNFDGD
+1451 GNWTLDFWGYNFAGD
-1466 RITKTPE
+1466 RITKAPE

-1513 LWLFPDEQD
+1513 LWLFPDESEASGD
-1522 PTVDTQAIFIDGA
+1522 SEAIFIDGA
-1535 YSKEYGAMALKRSMG
+1535 YGKEYGAMALKRSMG
-1550 AYADAIIWGG
+1550 AYADAIIWGF
-1560 GAAKKGTSYNK
+1560 GAAKDGSSYK
-1571 SVVQGFVD
+1571 RSVVQGFVD
-1579 EGFKVVLAS
+1579 EGFK
-1588 AAAGQIIANTAK
+1588 IIYPEATNGRFIIGY
-1600 SPTELYWTTYNSNFK
+1600 TEYNSRLVWDNYLSSNT
-1615 TYGTYNYYSQ
+1615 TYGTYNKDQ
-1625 NIAIPYVTS
+1625 NSVIPYVTS

-1694 TRHEIT
+1694 TRQQIT

-1713 AYSVILDISESDS
+1713 AYSVILDLSESDS
-1726 ARFFKVIAVPTL
+1726 ARFFKIIAVPTL

>member
-35 LPSVCY
+35 LSGACKPQINSW
-41 PNIEG
+41 P
-46 WKANSAFGN
+46 ASSAFATN
-55 NNSLGDTWRST
+55 PNLGDTWRST
-66 ATYIPG
+66 FAKVNKDY
-72 DKTIVM
+72 VAM
-78 SNNLSRLECR
+78 SNNMSYLECR
-88 TEMPIGTIYVLARI
+88 TEMPMGTVYILARI
-102 NATDESTYHNALT
+102 SPEDTASFNNAVTIE
-115 VQLGKKKSS
+115 LGKKKNAY
-124 LSYKFGDDMLADNA
+124 LFRFGDAMLADSS

-147 GTAII
+147 GTAIL
-152 SRSSF
+152 SSTTF
-157 SENLYKD
+157 DANLYKD
-164 NNLNYQILRYD
+164 DNSRYMLLRYD
-175 LNLPENFCLRIFPSE
+175 LNLPENFCLRVRPSND
-190 EYSGTIQIKE
+190 YSGEVQIKE
-200 IVIAPPVADVKITK
+200 IVIAPSVAEVTITK
-214 EDLEYHPGY
+214 DDLEYHPGY
-223 PSVLDPVNFKIKVQ
+223 PSILDPVNFKIKAK
-237 SAFSV
+237 STFSV
-242 SSIKASN
+242 SSQLASN
-249 FSPKLYWRENGG
+249 ISPKLYWRENGG

-320 DWIAASPEIDDC
+320 DWIAASPEIDGC
-332 KTISSIKSPAYYPYA
+332 KTISSTKSPAYFPYA
-347 TDMQLYDMSVNPP
+347 TDMQLYDMTVNPP
-360 SYYDYLGF
+360 SYYEYLGF

-439 GENKHLGQLGAAG
+439 GENKHLGQVGAAG

-468 IPLITDYNGYIMF
+468 IPLATDYNGYIMF

-627 YKNGNSFENYSV
+627 YQNGNTFENYQV
-639 KATFSASDMTDG
+639 KATFTASDMTDG
-651 LPYCSVIAYR
+651 TPYYSVIVYR
-661 QDEDNYFEFRV
+661 KNDDNYFEYRV
-672 TCRTRADGDNLKKCV
+672 TYMTRNNNGSLQNML

-694 KNGILS
+694 KNGVMTRIDS
-700 LVAEKNNSK
+700 AQDNDTSYSYTGSGITCEVIVKAE
-709 NFYMDRDTDYTYI
+709 
-722 SANTKFEL
+722 TKSGKVKIWARHRLL
-730 NLRMKTSGSQV
+730 NGTSQV
-741 EPFAQYRILD
+741 LNRERT
-751 GNSQKAEY
+751 Y
-759 SRTFTL
+759 SDCTVAT
-765 CSLANGVALG
+765 GVGLG
-775 GTIGVDCS
+775 GTFGVDCS
-783 DVAASVTF
+783 DIAANVTF
-791 AMTDETTG
+791 EITDVTTDA
-799 TEKPNQATFDAAIKG
+799 PNQNTLEAAIKG

-869 HTAVEGQQRK
+869 HIAVEGQQRK

-892 YKWVEYPMHFWDNV
+892 YEWVEYPMHFWDNV

-952 VWSYRYGMKSQYMSF
+952 VWKYYYGMKSQYMSF

-979 DPDGEQ
+979 DPDGQ
-985 CLISPLIDSLG
+985 QFLSSPLIDSLG
-996 DISFTY
+996 DMSFTY
-1002 RVTGGPIQYRVQY
+1002 RVTGGPIKYKVQY
-1015 TTDTGD
+1015 TTDVGD
-1021 VPSWTTVKDVT
+1021 ALSWTTIKDVT
-1032 ISPTDGVK
+1032 IAPTDGVK

-1052 RARILIVPTEYD
+1052 RARILIEPTEYD
-1064 ADGNMIGGSHPD
+1064 AEGEYVGGSHPD

-1098 SGYNVLVSPLTDNKK
+1098 SGYNVLVSPLTNDKK
-1113 FDIGDTT
+1113 FDIGEPTM
-1120 KKSTV
+1120 KSTV

-1163 RHYDDEPTLS
+1163 RHYDDDPTLP

-1182 EEVDEETGL
+1182 EEIDEETGL

-1201 LNPSAGNYEEQKAML
+1201 LNPSAGNYEEQKALL

-1288 GINVRLANYQMDPT
+1288 GVNVRLANYQMDPT
-1302 DIQVKVS
+1302 DIMVEVS
-1309 YYASTNKWGVANWNN
+1309 YIVSTNKWGVANWNN

-1329 VVHTWL
+1329 VVRTWL

-1346 MDENYYVPKQ
+1346 MDEKYYIPKQ
-1356 DIDDVVQY
+1356 PIDTVVQY
-1364 EISIYYN
+1364 DIRILYN

-1383 FENPAWYYPVDLNA
+1383 FENPEWYYPVDLNK
-1397 QYGNADDITSTSPY
+1397 QYANPEDITSSSPY

-1451 GNWTLDFWGYNFDGD
+1451 GNWTLDFWGYNFEGD
-1466 RITKTPE
+1466 RITKAPE

-1560 GAAKKGTSYNK
+1560 GAAKKGTSYNR

-1694 TRHEIT
+1694 TRQQIT
-1700 GETITAGADGSEA
+1700 GETITAGADGSES
-1713 AYSVILDISESDS
+1713 AYSVVIDMSDSDS
-1726 ARFFKVIAVPTL
+1726 ARFFKIIAVPTL